1 MNEAKMLELSAYH
14 LIIAAAALVVVVLAW
29 RFPKTS
35 TPRIAIRLER
45 MEVYPGADYPT
56 IHAVSG
62 VPTLQQLTEGVE
74 IGPKAAGL
82 VRRLYDI
89 GLAQFNRYVNN
100 RDGVIE
106 ESRRE
111 MNKLSGAFSQFEAR
125 QAESIGISLAMASDE
140 NQRQAARSNYGRLTP
155 QSQIYAGHK
164 RREIEA
170 QRKIARDLEKDIRR
184 TDYTTV
190 KRRIAAG
197 NAPLASITSEL
208 PIPWQS
214 LRTLNEK
221 IEPHKPTERP
231 PKREFLHVVFA
242 MKERKLEDKKA
253 EKDGDWI
260 ISDKHD
266 MLVPYQEPIPLLNL
280 VRQGARPVQT
290 GRVVLINQDPTSEW
304 ETEFWR
310 QGGFMDQTYLRARS
324 GTLPEQL
331 RKSYRRHQFRIAS
344 WVAVGVMVTVDI
356 VLAASIY
363 L

>member
-1 MNEAKMLELSAYH
+1 MIMEGLV
-14 LIIAAAALVVVVLAW
+14 AATLVVAILAW
-29 RFPKTS
+29 RFPKTG
-35 TPRIAIRLER
+35 TPRITSRLAQ
-45 MEVYPGADYPT
+45 MVIYPGADYPT

-82 VRRLYDI
+82 ARCLYDI

-111 MNKLSGAFSQFEAR
+111 MNKLSGSLSQLEAS
-125 QAESIGISLAMASDE
+125 QAESIGISLATASDE
-140 NQRQAARSNYGRLTP
+140 NQRQAARANYGLLTP
-155 QSQIYAGHK
+155 QAQIYAEHK

-170 QRKIARDLEKDIRR
+170 QRKIARDLEKEMPR
-184 TDYTTV
+184 TDYTAV
-190 KRRIAAG
+190 KRRIAAV
-197 NAPLASITSEL
+197 NTTLASITSEL
-208 PIPWQS
+208 PIPWQA

-221 IEPHKPTERP
+221 IEPHKPTGKP

-242 MKERKLEDKKA
+242 MKERNLEDKKA
-253 EKDGDWI
+253 ERDGDWI
-260 ISDKHD
+260 ISDKHN
-266 MLVPYQEPIPLLNL
+266 MLTPYREPIPLRAP

-331 RKSYRRHQFRIAS
+331 RKSYRKRQFRIAS
-344 WVAVGVMVTVDI
+344 WVAAGVMLIVDI